1 MFDWILD
8 PILYFLVNVLW
19 TVLVTFPYMML
30 KYLHL
35 GLNLIGTGL
44 IRALLFGT
52 DGQFSFQNLPIM
64 FANFAVISLLLFFV
78 FLIGIWIRA
87 GFINSGESQ
96 KSLKIALQYSILSW
110 VFIFVIPVAIFS
122 LYMLIDVFINL
133 ISSPDEENIATLL
146 FLAINPL
153 QLDESIMNGIASNN
167 FLLSF
172 EAYKGFGG
180 TGNAGN
186 ILLALVLL
194 ALGGIGVFMGY
205 VFAGMSLLQKTFDQ
219 IFLFICSPFI
229 AMTTIIDGGKRLIN
243 WRDQMIAKSLTIF
256 SILIGSKIFVWVL
269 GYTSK
274 NLANITGTSDLWIN
288 TVVLILVA
296 LGGALAFVEFG
307 NIIASFVGE
316 GVGLKESAANTRS
329 LLKSGMAAGGAFKS
343 VALAGKVAAGT
354 PKNAIFGKDILKKQ
368 MKQQV
373 ASGKRTKAQARQEYN
388 QQKQEAYA
396 AASEQDGNT
405 KRNYYSNTRSG
416 GLYGRSVDMANA
428 FQNTKD
434 NVKTKYRDTTEN
446 YSKQRRSEQKTLYEN
461 NKQKYNDKFQKYQ
474 DDLRQKDLKKS
485 EKIKIQKQWDIDKKN
500 LLREK
505 NQIKDRTFDKKTDK
519 GEK

>member
-8 PILYFLVNVLW
+8 PIVFFLVNVLW

-64 FANFAVISLLLFFV
+64 FANFAIISILLFFV
-78 FLIGIWIRA
+78 FLIGIWVRA

-96 KSLKIALQYSILSW
+96 KSLKIALQYAVLSW
-110 VFIFVIPVAIFS
+110 VFVFLIPVAIFS
-122 LYMLIDVFINL
+122 LYMLIDVLINL
-133 ISSPDEENIATLL
+133 ISSPEDENIANLL

-153 QLDESIMNGIASNN
+153 QLNESIMNEIASNN

-172 EAYKGFGG
+172 NAFKAFGG
-180 TGNAGN
+180 TSNSGT
-186 ILLALVLL
+186 ILLAMILL
-194 ALGGIGVFMGY
+194 AAGGIGVFMGY
-205 VFAGMSLLQKTFDQ
+205 LFAGMSLLQKTFDQ

-243 WRDQMIAKSLTIF
+243 WRDQMIAKSLSIF

-274 NLANITGTSDLWIN
+274 NLANITGTGDIWVN
-288 TVVLILVA
+288 TIVLILVA
-296 LGGALAFVEFG
+296 LGGAMAFVEFG
-307 NIIASFVGE
+307 NIVASFVGE

-329 LLKSGMAAGGAFKS
+329 LLKSGMAAGGILKS
-343 VALAGKVAAGT
+343 VSSAGKIAAAS
-354 PKNAIFGKDILKKQ
+354 PKNAIFGKNSLKKQ

-373 ASGKRTKAQARQEYN
+373 SSGKKTKTQARQEYN

-396 AASEQDGNT
+396 TASEQDGNT
-405 KRNYYSNTRSG
+405 RRNYYSNTREG

-428 FQNTKD
+428 FQSTKD

-446 YSKQRRSEQKTLYEN
+446 YSKQSRSEQKSLLEN
-461 NKQKYNDKFQKYQ
+461 NRLKYNDKFQKYQ
-474 DDLRQKDLKKS
+474 NDLNQKGLKMS
-485 EKIKIQKQWDIDKKN
+485 EKTKIKKQWDIDKKN
-500 LLREK
+500 LSREK
-505 NQIKDRTFDKKTDK
+505 NQIKDRSFNKKTEEGGK
-519 GEK
+519 